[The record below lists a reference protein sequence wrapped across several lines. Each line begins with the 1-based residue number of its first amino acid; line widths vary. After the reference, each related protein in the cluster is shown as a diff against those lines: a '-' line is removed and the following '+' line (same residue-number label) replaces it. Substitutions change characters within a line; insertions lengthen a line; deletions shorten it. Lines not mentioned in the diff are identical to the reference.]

1 MTRCR
6 EGGTLLTDL
15 FIEYNSSILVLGIFL
30 VPMPPVVAAV
40 RCHHHWSAHPDSD
53 RMLRGLGQLGQ
64 APGGR
69 INYQLSDGCC
79 RAAQLTAHQ
88 RW

>member
-1 MTRCR
+1 
-6 EGGTLLTDL
+6 
-15 FIEYNSSILVLGIFL
+15 
-30 VPMPPVVAAV
+30 MPPV
-40 RCHHHWSAHPDSD
+40 RCHQHWSVHSYSD

-79 RAAQLTAHQ
+79 RAAQLTAHSSPAMVMESSQ
-88 RW
+88 FISTQCSESGYPIHS